1 MDLSIQ
7 VTLDCTDPHTQAA
20 WWAQT
25 LDWMVEPIEPGFIR
39 KMVDAGQ
46 ASEDDTMDF
55 NGELVWKIGAGIC
68 PVDQV
73 GKLPRQRMVF
83 QRVPEPKTVKNRM
96 HLDLHP
102 GVDKDELRGQLVAR
116 GASFL
121 YAGNQ
126 GPFSWYAMA
135 DPEGNEFCIS

>member
-7 VTLDCTDPHTQAA
+7 VTLDCLDPHTQAA
-20 WWAQT
+20 WWART
-25 LDWMVEPIEPGFIR
+25 LGWEVERTDPDFIR
-39 KMVDAGQ
+39 RMVDEGH
-46 ASEDDTMDF
+46 ASEADTIEFD
-55 NGELVWKIGAGIC
+55 GELVWRVGAGIC
-68 PVDQV
+68 PHDQV
-73 GKLPRQRMVF
+73 GLTPRQRMLF

-102 GVDKDELRGQLVAR
+102 GRDKDELRDELVAR

-121 YAGNQ
+121 HAGNQ
-126 GPFSWYAMA
+126 GPFSWYTLA